1 MQNTLRRGFGNTVSI
16 LTSDVVNRITYFILY
31 AMVARYLG
39 VFEFGQMTIALT
51 VFYTFQVLA
60 VAGLKTFITR
70 EVARDKTKTDKY
82 IVNGSAVVACCSLLA
97 LVVLM
102 LFVWLMNYSDDTASI
117 ILLLSLA
124 LLPYALSAVSESIF
138 QAWEKMHY
146 IAWANVPANIIQVS
160 LAFLLLSLGYSLGYL
175 MILLSAS
182 YVVKLGV
189 EWWFLHS
196 YITKPKLRIDLGFC
210 LTMIRSTITFLG
222 LDVVIAISA
231 SLSIILLSK
240 LASETEVGLYNAA
253 SQLLMPLMIICLSI
267 KTSTFPVICMKFD
280 RVHQS
285 VKQMFEHLIE
295 LVVVIT
301 FPFVVGLFFLADS
314 ALLLLYGDNK
324 FLLASDVLRIRVW
337 GLLLIAINYI
347 LGMTLLATMREK
359 INLRISTI
367 NMLVNLVFGLILISQ
382 FGLIGAAI
390 TALLTIIVSFSQVYV
405 YVVKILP
412 NLALGRLVWK
422 PIVASACMA
431 FYLIMMRG
439 QGIILV
445 VLSAGLLYVGI
456 LLVLAIW
463 SVGGTHQLKVKY
475 LYPWSE

>member
-16 LTSDVVNRITYFILY
+16 LTSDVVNKATYFILY
-31 AMVARYLG
+31 ALVARYLG
-39 VFEFGQMTIALT
+39 VFEFGQMTLALT
-51 VFYTFQVLA
+51 IFYTFQVFA
-60 VAGLKTFITR
+60 VAGLKTLITR
-70 EVARDKTKTDKY
+70 EVARDKTKTDQY
-82 IVNGSAVVACCSLLA
+82 IVNGSVVVAGCSLLA
-97 LVVLM
+97 MIVLV
-102 LFVWLMNYSDDTASI
+102 LFVRLMNYAEDTASI
-117 ILLLSLA
+117 ILILSLA
-124 LLPYALSAVSESIF
+124 LLPYSLSAVYEAVF

-146 IAWANVPANIIQVS
+146 IAWANVPANFIQVS
-160 LAFLLLSLGYSLGYL
+160 LAFLMLSHGYGLNHLVLLLSV
-175 MILLSAS
+175 S
-182 YVVKLGV
+182 YIGKLGV
-189 EWWFLHS
+189 EWWLLHK
-196 YITKPKLRIDLGFC
+196 YITKPQLRIDLGFC
-210 LTMIRSTITFLG
+210 LTMIRTTTTFLG

-267 KTSTFPVICMKFD
+267 KTSAFPLICMKFD
-280 RVHQS
+280 RSHQNL
-285 VKQMFEHLIE
+285 KRIFEHMIE
-295 LVVVIT
+295 LVIVIT

-314 ALLLLYGDNK
+314 ALLLLYGDEK
-324 FLLASDVLRIRVW
+324 FLLASGVLRIRVW

-347 LGMTLLATMREK
+347 LGMILLATMRER

-367 NMLVNLVFGLILISQ
+367 NMLVNLIFGLILISQ

-405 YVVKILP
+405 YVARIFP
-412 NLALGRLVWK
+412 SLALGRLVWK
-422 PIVASACMA
+422 PVVASACMA

-439 QGIILV
+439 QGIIFV
-445 VLSAGLLYVGI
+445 VLSAGVLYVGV

-475 LYPWSE
+475 LYPRSD